1 MHFPVDHPLRGLY
14 RGLAILVGLFQIVF
28 GVVAFIQTR
37 SLSFFDTHG
46 ERVLGLTANPAF
58 GVASIVFG
66 ALVIALVLIRG
77 RVAFVGLLILGA
89 ILIVNGT
96 FQLALIRTSL
106 NYFAFSVTNVVVSF
120 IIGLILL
127 AAGLYST
134 ARTGPVARPTEPSR
148 HATAS

>member
-1 MHFPVDHPLRGLY
+1 M
-14 RGLAILVGLFQIVF
+14 
-28 GVVAFIQTR
+28 
-37 SLSFFDTHG
+37 
-46 ERVLGLTANPAF
+46 
-58 GVASIVFG
+58 
-66 ALVIALVLIRG
+66 LIRG